1 MRGSREEQSEDRH
14 RQSPPRR
21 RWGWERDGRV
31 RTAQTAPRVTRG
43 SSGGGG
49 QGGWFGNL
57 LRRVARGCS
66 VGAHAGL
73 ARLSTQG
80 QGTLEC
86 EQNIPCEKFTKH
98 PVNLSSFMTGLV
110 Y

>member
-43 SSGGGG
+43 SSGCGG

-66 VGAHAGL
+66 VGAHVGRPALRVSPLRGRGHWS
-73 ARLSTQG
+73 ANKTYRVKNSP
-80 QGTLEC
+80 
-86 EQNIPCEKFTKH
+86 NILLIFQ
-98 PVNLSSFMTGLV
+98 VS
-110 Y
+110 